1 MTAVNTLSSISG
13 DNSDEWFWRE
23 NEENPESYGC
33 IYNKTKEIFWSA
45 RYKKGVPCSVTR
57 IKFQKYKPI
66 SETEVATK
74 FLLLKYEHNP
84 NFKDKT
90 WK

>member
-1 MTAVNTLSSISG
+1 MTAVNTLSSISEG
-13 DNSDEWFWRE
+13 NSDEWFYLE
-23 NEENPESYGC
+23 NKDVPESIEC
-33 IYNKTKEIFWSA
+33 IYNTTKEIFWSSK
-45 RYKKGVPCSVTR
+45 YKKGVPCAITR

-84 NFKDKT
+84 NYKDRR